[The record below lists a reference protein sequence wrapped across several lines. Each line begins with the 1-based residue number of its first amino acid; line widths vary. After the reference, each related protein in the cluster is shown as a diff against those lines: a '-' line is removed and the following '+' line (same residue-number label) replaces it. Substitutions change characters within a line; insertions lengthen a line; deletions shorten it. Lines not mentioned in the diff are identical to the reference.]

1 MLKWFLWHINYA
13 LVWFIV
19 WNYFPFVYHHCV
31 FATFCPTVYL
41 AMMTDHIFYSRIS
54 TGNTIRITVSF
65 FLVFLQRNYYHERH
79 GLMHAQNKNDQD
91 RSHRPL
97 TALTISLA
105 VLRIFNTRSSG
116 QALSEWINTR
126 STAAAI
132 NLRYVIS
139 HH

>member
-1 MLKWFLWHINYA
+1 MWSICFEEKYVEMIFMAHQLRFGLIYCMKLLSF
-13 LVWFIV
+13 
-19 WNYFPFVYHHCV
+19 CV
-31 FATFCPTVYL
+31 PPCELATFCPTVYL

-116 QALSEWINTR
+116 QALSE
-126 STAAAI
+126 
-132 NLRYVIS
+132 
-139 HH
+139 